1 MFDLPKTS
9 EIRKPLHKK
18 LIYEKYAA
26 ELTGNKKDRF
36 DTDISRMIIT
46 NEISEVSVNI
56 KATEEVS
63 SIFVLQVE
71 LKTKEYDDKN
81 IVMISKLFGQK
92 LLIILHYENKYQL
105 AIYETRLLKSDWK
118 NEEEILLKLTGLD
131 LGSVWDNFVTQ
142 VSGINVQDGNTLVEQ
157 INVEAEKE
165 KLRKK
170 IADLEIKA
178 RKEVQSKKKFEMVQ
192 RIQQYKERLKETVS
206 SFV

>member
-118 NEEEILLKLTGLD
+118 NEKEILLKLTGLD

-192 RIQQYKERLKETVS
+192 RVNLYKERLKDMQ
-206 SFV
+206 

>member
-26 ELTGNKKDRF
+26 ELAGNKKDKF
-36 DTDISRMIIT
+36 DADISRMIIT
-46 NEISEVSVNI
+46 NEISEASVNI
-56 KATEEVS
+56 KATETIS
-63 SIFVLQVE
+63 AIFVIQIE
-71 LKTKEYDDKN
+71 LKRREYDDKN

-92 LLIILHYENKYQL
+92 LLIVLHYDNKYQL

-118 NEEEILLKLTGLD
+118 NEEEISLKLNGLD

-142 VSGINVQDGNTLVEQ
+142 VSGIDVQDGNTLVEY

-192 RIQQYKERLKETVS
+192 RVNLYKERLKDMQ
-206 SFV
+206 

>member
-56 KATEEVS
+56 KAKEEVS

-71 LKTKEYDDKN
+71 MKTKEYDDKN

-192 RIQQYKERLKETVS
+192 RVNLYKERLKDMQ
-206 SFV
+206 

>member
-26 ELTGNKKDRF
+26 ELAGNKKDKF
-36 DTDISRMIIT
+36 DADISRMIIT
-46 NEISEVSVNI
+46 NEISEASVNI
-56 KATEEVS
+56 KATETIS
-63 SIFVLQVE
+63 AIFVIQIE
-71 LKTKEYDDKN
+71 LKRREYDDKN

-92 LLIILHYENKYQL
+92 LLIVLHYDNKYQL

-118 NEEEILLKLTGLD
+118 NEEEISLKLNGLD

-142 VSGINVQDGNTLVEQ
+142 VSGIDVQDGNTLVEQ

-192 RIQQYKERLKETVS
+192 RVNLYKERLKDIQ
-206 SFV
+206 

>member
-9 EIRKPLHKK
+9 EIRNPLHKK

-192 RIQQYKERLKETVS
+192 RIQQYKERLKGI
-206 SFV
+206 

>member
-63 SIFVLQVE
+63 SIFVLKVE

-192 RIQQYKERLKETVS
+192 RIQQYKERLKGI
-206 SFV
+206 

>member
-18 LIYEKYAA
+18 LIYEKYTA
-26 ELTGNKKDRF
+26 ELAGNKKDKF
-36 DTDISRMIIT
+36 DADISRMIIT
-46 NEISEVSVNI
+46 NEISEASVNI
-56 KATEEVS
+56 KATETIS
-63 SIFVLQVE
+63 AIFVIQIE
-71 LKTKEYDDKN
+71 LKRREYDDKN

-92 LLIILHYENKYQL
+92 LLIVLHYDNKYQL

-118 NEEEILLKLTGLD
+118 NEEEISLKLNGLD

-142 VSGINVQDGNTLVEQ
+142 VSGIDVQDGNTLVEQ

-192 RIQQYKERLKETVS
+192 RVNLYKERLKDMQ
-206 SFV
+206 

>member
-142 VSGINVQDGNTLVEQ
+142 VSGINVQDGNTLVEP
-157 INVEAEKE
+157 VSYTH
-165 KLRKK
+165 LTLPT
-170 IADLEIKA
+170 IA
-178 RKEVQSKKKFEMVQ
+178 
-192 RIQQYKERLKETVS
+192 
-206 SFV
+206 

>member
-26 ELTGNKKDRF
+26 ELTGNKKDKF
-36 DTDISRMIIT
+36 DADISRMIIT
-46 NEISEVSVNI
+46 NEISEASVNI

-63 SIFVLQVE
+63 AIFVLQVE
-71 LKTKEYDDKN
+71 LKRKEYDDKN
-81 IVMISKLFGQK
+81 IIMISKLFGQK
-92 LLIILHYENKYQL
+92 LLIVLHYENVYQL

-165 KLRKK
+165 KLRKQ
-170 IADLEIKA
+170 IAELELSA
-178 RKEVQSKKKFEMVQ
+178 RKEVQAKKKFEMVKL
-192 RIQQYKERLKETVS
+192 IKQYKEKLEEM
-206 SFV
+206 

>member
-131 LGSVWDNFVTQ
+131 LGSVWENFVTQ

-192 RIQQYKERLKETVS
+192 RIQQYKERLKGI
-206 SFV
+206 

>member
-1 MFDLPKTS
+1 MFDLPKAY

-18 LIYEKYAA
+18 LIYEKYVA

-36 DTDISRMIIT
+36 DADISRMIIT
-46 NEISEVSVNI
+46 NEISEASVNI

-142 VSGINVQDGNTLVEQ
+142 VSGIDVQDGNTLVEQ

-192 RIQQYKERLKETVS
+192 RIQQYKERLKGM
-206 SFV
+206 

>member
-26 ELTGNKKDRF
+26 ELAGNKKDKF
-36 DTDISRMIIT
+36 DADISRMVIT
-46 NEISEVSVNI
+46 NEISEASVNI

-131 LGSVWDNFVTQ
+131 LGGVWDNFVTQ
-142 VSGINVQDGNTLVEQ
+142 VSGIDVQDGNTLVEQ

-192 RIQQYKERLKETVS
+192 RVNLYKERLKDMQ
-206 SFV
+206 

>member
-192 RIQQYKERLKETVS
+192 RVNLYKETRKDMQ
-206 SFV
+206 

>member
-192 RIQQYKERLKETVS
+192 RVNLYKERLKDMQ
-206 SFV
+206 